1 MISPYSIYFHICTM
15 IVYKFGG
22 TSLGNAQRMKSVA
35 DLVTRDPIR
44 KVVVLSAVSG
54 TTDTLIRLSKAS
66 QADGELILA
75 AMEQQY
81 EQYVQELLESEEG
94 RHAATRFLGRT
105 FSSLRDTLAQ
115 PMARDERWFV
125 SFGEIMS
132 TSLFILL
139 MTERQV
145 DAAFL
150 PALDIMR
157 TKEGEPDMP
166 LVTSLL
172 ATQLEGIGPKYIY
185 ITQGYICRNEDGDID
200 NLRRGGSDYSATIIG
215 AALPADEI
223 QIWTDID
230 GVHNNDPRIVKKTTR
245 IDELSYAE
253 AAELAYFG
261 AKILHPLCV
270 RPARQA
276 KVPIRLLNT
285 LNPEAEGT
293 LIHSEDAA
301 EASGPKAVA
310 AKDGIIAINIRSSH
324 MLMAYGFLKKIFEVF
339 EKHKT
344 SVDMITTSEVAVS
357 LTIDDPTHLDDI
369 VAELEHSATIAV
381 DRDQTI
387 ICVVG
392 AFKKDENGIAVQV
405 LNPLRHIPIRMISS
419 GGSESNISILIDSKY
434 KQQALEALNEDL
446 FHQKP

>member
-1 MISPYSIYFHICTM
+1 MF
-15 IVYKFGG
+15 VYKFGG
-22 TSLGNAQRMKSVA
+22 TSLGNAQRMQSVA
-35 DLVTRDPIR
+35 DLVTRDSTSKI
-44 KVVVLSAVSG
+44 VVLSAVSG
-54 TTDTLIRLSKAS
+54 TTDMLIKLSRATKAE
-66 QADGELILA
+66 GELILSG
-75 AMEQQY
+75 MEQQY
-81 EQYVQELLESEEG
+81 ETYVTALLTSPDA
-94 RHAATRFLGRT
+94 RQSAYAFLNRT
-105 FSSLRDTLAQ
+105 LDSLREGLHA
-115 PMARDERWFV
+115 PLPRDERWFV

-132 TSLFILL
+132 TSLFMIL
-139 MTERQV
+139 MAQRGI

-150 PALDIMR
+150 PALDFMR
-157 TKEGEPDMP
+157 TREGEPDMD
-166 LVTSLL
+166 LTTRLL
-172 ATQLEGIGPKYIY
+172 NTQLTTAGHKHIY
-185 ITQGYICRNEDGDID
+185 VTQGYICRNENGEID
-200 NLRRGGSDYSATIIG
+200 NLKRGGSDYSATIIG
-215 AALPADEI
+215 AAIRAEEI

-230 GVHNNDPRIVKKTTR
+230 GVHNNDPRIVKKTSR

-276 KVPIRLLNT
+276 LVPIRLLNT

-293 LIHSEDAA
+293 LIHTEDST
-301 EASGPKAVA
+301 EGTGPKAVA
-310 AKDGIIAINIRSSH
+310 AKDGITAINIRSSH

-357 LTIDDPTHLDDI
+357 LTIDDTTHLDDI
-369 VAELEHSATIAV
+369 VAELEHLATITV

-392 AFKKDENGIAVQV
+392 AFRKDENGIAVKV

-434 KQQALEALNEDL
+434 KHQALEALHEGL
-446 FHQKP
+446 FGQA